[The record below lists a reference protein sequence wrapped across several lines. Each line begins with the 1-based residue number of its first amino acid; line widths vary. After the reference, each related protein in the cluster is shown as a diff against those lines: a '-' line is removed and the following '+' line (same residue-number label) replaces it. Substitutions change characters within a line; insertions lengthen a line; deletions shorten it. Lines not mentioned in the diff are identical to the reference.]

1 MSEAQESVIRSQ
13 AMLMIYRNQ
22 GKAKIIQRIV
32 KRFLQ
37 CLRNG

>member
-1 MSEAQESVIRSQ
+1 MSEAQESLIRSQ
-13 AMLMIYRNQ
+13 AVLMIYRNQ
-22 GKAKIIQRIV
+22 GKTKIVQRIV